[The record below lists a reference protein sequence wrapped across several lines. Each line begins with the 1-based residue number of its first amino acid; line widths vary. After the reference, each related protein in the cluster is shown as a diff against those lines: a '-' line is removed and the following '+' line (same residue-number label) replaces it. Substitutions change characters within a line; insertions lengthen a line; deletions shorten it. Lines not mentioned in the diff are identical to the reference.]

1 METLTVQQA
10 AELLHLNVKRVQS
23 LARAGKLPAVRVG
36 RRWLFTRE
44 ALQRVLG
51 PRAGQPPAPRAAFE
65 LSARNHLTG
74 VVTHLHVEGLM
85 AEVHLRIGEQTLVS
99 IITRSSAERL
109 GLRVGG
115 EAVAVIKSTEVM
127 IGSWDSAS

>member
-10 AELLHLNVKRVQS
+10 AELLHMNVKRVQG
-23 LARAGKLPAVRVG
+23 LAREGKLPASRVG

-44 ALQRVLG
+44 SLRQMLG
-51 PRAGQPPAPRAAFE
+51 AAGDVTAAPRAAFE
-65 LSARNHLTG
+65 LSARNHLRG
-74 VVTHLHVEGLM
+74 VVTHLQVEGLM

-127 IGSWDSAS
+127 IGSWERVA

>member
-10 AELLHLNVKRVQS
+10 AELLHMNAKRVQG
-23 LARAGKLPAVRVG
+23 LARAGKLPAIRVG

-44 ALQRVLG
+44 SLRQML
-51 PRAGQPPAPRAAFE
+51 GQPVELSPTPRAAFE
-65 LSARNHLTG
+65 LSARNHLHG
-74 VVTHLHVEGLM
+74 VITQLRLEGLM

-99 IITRSSAERL
+99 VITRSSAERL

-127 IGSWDSAS
+127 IGSWEAPS

>member
-1 METLTVQQA
+1 METLTVKQA
-10 AELLHLNVKRVQS
+10 AELLHLNVKRVQR
-23 LARAGKLPAVRVG
+23 LARAGKLPAVRIG

-44 ALQRVLG
+44 ALQLALG
-51 PRAGQPPAPRAAFE
+51 QHVDVTSQPRAAFE
-65 LSARNHLTG
+65 LSARNHLRG
-74 VVTHLHVEGLM
+74 VITHLHAEGLM

-109 GLRVGG
+109 GLTVGG

-127 IGSWDSAS
+127 IGSWGTPS